1 MDLSHLTSQATPP
14 NQGPD
19 MVGDRARGA
28 EEAPLNVVDVSKILQ
43 VKPPRDKRFVSLHT
57 ISNSYSYKIMS
68 NRIMYI
74 LYVLVI
80 TYLRGMLLVYGHDTR
95 G

>member
-28 EEAPLNVVDVSKILQ
+28 AKAPLNVVDVSKILQ

-57 ISNSYSYKIMS
+57 ISNSYLYS

-74 LYVLVI
+74 LYV
-80 TYLRGMLLVYGHDTR
+80 
-95 G
+95 